1 MDSTLLPGLLDN
13 LPAML
18 IPAAR
23 AVGVLAFMPGMNAQ
37 SIPPHLRLLLA
48 GGIALLVGSSVN
60 ASANLPSDASAYM
73 LVLLSELGLGLLVGW
88 AVSVFLESV
97 RWSGEVLD
105 MQIGLRM
112 GSFLDP
118 TTHQGSSTLGQ
129 AYYLA
134 AFTIFLAV
142 DGHHWVLAALARSY
156 ERIPPGSVAFSGS
169 TVDLTLGAAGSAL
182 DLGVRVAAAG
192 LVSLLLADVALA
204 LMARTVPNMNVF
216 LVGMPAKLGVGLAV
230 LAVSAPLAAGALGS
244 LVEQVRQVVN
254 LLLGGG

>member
-1 MDSTLLPGLLDN
+1 MDGSLLPGLVAN
-13 LPAML
+13 LPGTL

-23 AVGVLAFMPGMNAQ
+23 ALGVLAFMPGMNAP
-37 SIPPHLRLLLA
+37 SVPGHLRIVLA
-48 GGIALLVGSSVN
+48 GGVALLVGSAVQ
-60 ASANLPSDASAYM
+60 APEKLPQDASAYM
-73 LVLLSELGLGLLVGW
+73 LVLISELGLGLMVGW

-118 TTHQGSSTLGQ
+118 TTNQGSSILGQ
-129 AYYLA
+129 IYYLA
-134 AFTIFLAV
+134 ALTIFLAV

-156 ERIPPGSVAFSGS
+156 ERIPPGEMAFGGS
-169 TVDLTLGAAGSAL
+169 TLDLALDAARTAL

-204 LMARTVPNMNVF
+204 LMARTVPSMNVF
-216 LVGMPAKLGVGLAV
+216 LVGMPAKLGMGLAV
-230 LAVSAPLAAGALGS
+230 LAVSAPLAAGVFVS
-244 LVEQVRQVVN
+244 LTEQVRHVTA

>member
-1 MDSTLLPGLLDN
+1 MDSTLLLGLVGN
-13 LPAML
+13 LPAVL

-37 SIPPHLRLLLA
+37 SVPPHLRLLLA
-48 GGIALLVGSSVN
+48 GGIALLVGSSVS
-60 ASANLPSDASAYM
+60 APANLPPDASAYM

-118 TTHQGSSTLGQ
+118 TTNQGSSILGQ
-129 AYYLA
+129 VYYLA
-134 AFTIFLAV
+134 ALTILLAV

-156 ERIPPGSVAFSGS
+156 ERIPPGSAAFSGG
-169 TVDLTLGAAGSAL
+169 TLDLTLGAASSAL

-216 LVGMPAKLGVGLAV
+216 LVGMPAKLGMGLAV

-244 LVEQVRQVVN
+244 LVGQMCHVVN